1 MAKIRITMKIARKRE
16 PLTKAPPAGLNRAAD
31 FLVGELRKAVSVQ
44 NPYHGNRHN
53 KDAGKPPFKRIGAG
67 MDSIHRTATGRIS
80 MLAYMALLDIGTK
93 RIEPRPW
100 YRVTIDRVKA
110 TLARLALGK

>member
-1 MAKIRITMKIARKRE
+1 MPVRITMKIYRKKRDQ
-16 PLTKAPPAGLNRAAD
+16 PSATPAGLNRAAD
-31 FLVGELRKAVSVQ
+31 FLVGELRKTVSVQ
-44 NPYHGNRHN
+44 NPYHRNRHN
-53 KDAGKPPFKRIGAG
+53 KDAGKPPFQRTGEG
-67 MDSIHRTATGRIS
+67 MQSIHRTATGRIS